1 MEKRSEANRSD
12 RKWKFSIPDSTGA
25 ALFLLTA
32 VFLIC
37 SMTLCTGKDIW
48 YDELFTMEFSER
60 PVAQL
65 ISLTAQ
71 DVHPPLYYIL
81 VRAAL
86 LTGKAFVPAAN
97 PIVIAKLTSVLPFWL
112 ILLYSLMLLRRN
124 FGWLTAGLFS
134 FCVVTMPQ
142 MADYTVEVRMYSWA
156 LFFVTAAAL
165 HAYEIMKDSIS
176 GYGRWDVKNGILMLL
191 FGIAACYTHYYACIA
206 VGVLYLL
213 LMIWMITQVILS
225 GRMQSGENSCMDY
238 RGLGT
243 VVICMN
249 VTVLAFLPWIRA
261 VAMQVHSVKAS
272 YWIQPLTWRS
282 IGGCIRFLFKPAFTD
297 DYLSTFMAVLLFG
310 IFAVFLIAAFMHLK
324 SSQEREKKLKLQFAL
339 FCMGIMLGLVAAGFI
354 ASALIRPVFVYR
366 YMLPACGAFWL
377 SFAILAGLLQQ
388 DTGMQKQKKI
398 QVLYMAA
405 VVIFVLTG
413 IRDFHAFRGNELYK
427 KVQMEN
433 TQEQLSKLP
442 KDTKIVCNFG
452 HVQALVSYA
461 RGNEETVYLYGSEP
475 EAMICKVMT
484 GLDTISDASQ
494 IRKWLEEGDQVI
506 FLGSFNSRQD
516 ILNQWKEEN
525 DIVAEDEGSCMYER
539 YWFDIFSLK
548 LAE

>member
-12 RKWKFSIPDSTGA
+12 RKWKFSIQDITGA
-25 ALFLLTA
+25 VLFLLTA
-32 VFLIC
+32 AFLIR

-86 LTGKAFVPAAN
+86 LAGKAFVPAAN

-112 ILLYSLMLLRRN
+112 ILLYSLVMIRRN

-156 LFFVTAAAL
+156 LFFVLASAL

-176 GYGRWDVKNGILMLL
+176 GYGRWDVKNGFLMLL
-191 FGIAACYTHYYACIA
+191 FAVAACYTHYYACIA
-206 VGVLYLL
+206 IGVLYFLL
-213 LMIWMITQVILS
+213 IIWMIAQVVSS
-225 GRMQSGENSCMDY
+225 GRIHDGESPQMDY

-261 VAMQVHSVKAS
+261 VAMQVRSVKS
-272 YWIQPLTWRS
+272 NYWILPLTWRS

-297 DYLSTFMAVLLFG
+297 DHLDTFLAVILAG
-310 IFAVFLIAAFMHLK
+310 IFAVFLIAALLRIK
-324 SSQEREKKLKLQFAL
+324 SSRDREKKLKLQFAL
-339 FCMGIMLGLVAAGFI
+339 LCMGIMLGLVAAGFI
-354 ASALIRPVFVYR
+354 ASALIRPVFIYR
-366 YMLPACGAFWL
+366 YMLPAGGVFWL
-377 SFAILAGLLQQ
+377 SFAIPAGFLAQDSRQRRKPVQLLF
-388 DTGMQKQKKI
+388 
-398 QVLYMAA
+398 AA
-405 VVIFVLTG
+405 AIGIFVLTG
-413 IRDFHAFRGNELYK
+413 IRDYSAFRGNELYK
-427 KVQMEN
+427 RVQMEN
-433 TQEQLSKLP
+433 TLEQLSKIP
-442 KDTKIVCNFG
+442 EGTKIVCNFG
-452 HVQALVSYA
+452 HVQALVSYT
-461 RGNEETVYLYGSEP
+461 RGTGEDIYLYGSEP
-475 EAMICKVMT
+475 EEMISKVMT
-484 GLDTISDASQ
+484 GLETVTDASE
-494 IRKWLEEGDQVI
+494 IRSWLEAGDQVI

-516 ILNQWKEEN
+516 ILNQWKES
-525 DIVAEDEGSCMYER
+525 DGIISEDEGSCMYER

-548 LAE
+548 LGK